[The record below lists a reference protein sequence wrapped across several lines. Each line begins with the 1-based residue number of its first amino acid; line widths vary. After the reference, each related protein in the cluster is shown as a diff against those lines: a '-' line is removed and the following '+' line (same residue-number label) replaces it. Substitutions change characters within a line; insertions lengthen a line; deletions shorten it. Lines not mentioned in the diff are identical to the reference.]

1 MKKQLFIKYEA
12 SKKTAKKLKA
22 AIDWQIEK
30 TNEFSL
36 LVQRS
41 KKEKD
46 KFLAK
51 SQEIKIAFVW
61 PIHLKI

>member
-12 SKKTAKKLKA
+12 SKKTAEKLKA

-51 SQEIKIAFVW
+51 SPEIKIAFVC